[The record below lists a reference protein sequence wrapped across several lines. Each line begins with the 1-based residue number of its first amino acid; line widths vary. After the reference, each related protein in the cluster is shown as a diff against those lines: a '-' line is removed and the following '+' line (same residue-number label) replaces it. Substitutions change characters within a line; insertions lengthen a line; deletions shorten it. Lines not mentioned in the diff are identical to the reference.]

1 MYNLTKKKE
10 GGRVTK
16 RTFMFGTH
24 DWRQMKLD
32 GRVKVRERHMVI
44 VCVQSGRRRER
55 EKKEKDHACGS
66 SVVRSSLHRFLK
78 VPWSGVWLCV
88 EWSVASAGFSVSPL
102 RSVRAQSLDRR
113 PPGVAGAV
121 AGLGLRE
128 RAVQSNLNRRARP
141 TRGHR
146 QSLLRLDVTRGS
158 SCMPRVT
165 HAPIPRTILTER
177 VPAIQHNRQ
186 KHRCHRRIGV
196 EVEPCTTIVS
206 SVAPPRE
213 SDDHAR
219 CSVHRLPRIFARK
232 PAFRVSLV
240 PVLTLL
246 AIRWRARSL
255 SSSSTT
261 LVPRSPRNVD

>member
-1 MYNLTKKKE
+1 ME
-10 GGRVTK
+10 E
-16 RTFMFGTH
+16 
-24 DWRQMKLD
+24 D
-32 GRVKVRERHMVI
+32 
-44 VCVQSGRRRER
+44 RRER
-55 EKKEKDHACGS
+55 ERDRCAARKEKDHACGS

-88 EWSVASAGFSVSPL
+88 EWSERAGFSVSPL
-102 RSVRAQSLDRR
+102 RTVRAQRLDRR

-158 SCMPRVT
+158 SCMPRAT
-165 HAPIPRTILTER
+165 HAPIPRTILTAR
-177 VPAIQHNRQ
+177 VPAIEHQQ

-196 EVEPCTTIVS
+196 EVEERAIV

-219 CSVHRLPRIFARK
+219 SVHRLPAIFSRK
-232 PAFRVSLV
+232 PASTFRSISFVSCSHDDSC
-240 PVLTLL
+240 
-246 AIRWRARSL
+246 AQCL
-255 SSSSTT
+255 SSLYCRRWCREHRETSTSLDGDGEEKVEESCGKT
-261 LVPRSPRNVD
+261 EQ